1 MLQTLMATTDHALA
15 TPEECAESDRAA
27 RLSCLAR
34 RNQHGE
40 LRPMVGAGLPHHLS
54 ARATRESEQLAF
66 MMAVRF
72 DAVECAAV
80 LLEAGC
86 PLETV
91 DDYGRTVLHLAG
103 GAGHVR
109 MLNFFLALPGS
120 TALLEVR
127 DTTWHGGATPLLRTA
142 AEVAEAP
149 HVVGADYARCECA
162 RMLVR
167 RGASAYAE
175 DMHGRTAAHL
185 AALAGRHGLANWLD
199 FTRDFKDLHWACE
212 ARDAGR
218 ILRILRGGGDDAEQ
232 VRHCRGLSTSGEV
245 ERHALFRAEL
255 SWPVEGGAAGVWHG
269 EGGEQRR
276 LYDHEP
282 RHEDLT
288 EFGSLGASMR
298 QWLNRNGARPA
309 AATPL
314 QVALRQGPPPFG
326 LLPPDGMTVALVR
339 AATLPWAPNNHCVQT
354 AAFRRSVFVLL
365 CVANRRVPGL
375 PFLTIDSWFAILA
388 RCGRGHWDDV

>member
-1 MLQTLMATTDHALA
+1 
-15 TPEECAESDRAA
+15 
-27 RLSCLAR
+27 
-34 RNQHGE
+34 
-40 LRPMVGAGLPHHLS
+40 MVRAGLAHHLS

-66 MMAVRF
+66 LIAVRF
-72 DAVECAAV
+72 DAVECVAV

-86 PLETV
+86 PLQTV
-91 DDYGRTVLHLAG
+91 DDYGQTVLHLAG
-103 GAGHVR
+103 GGGHVR
-109 MLNFFLALPGS
+109 TMNFLLALPGS

-175 DMHGRTAAHL
+175 DIDGRTAAHL
-185 AALAGRHGLANWLD
+185 AALVGRHGLADWLD
-199 FTRDFKDLHWACE
+199 FTRDFTDLHWACE
-212 ARDAGR
+212 ARDAAR
-218 ILRILRGGGDDAEQ
+218 ILRILRGEGDDADQ
-232 VRHCRGLSTSGEV
+232 VRHCRGLSTSGGV
-245 ERHALFRAEL
+245 EPPPPGAEL
-255 SWPVEGGAAGVWHG
+255 SWPVESGAAGVWHG
-269 EGGEQRR
+269 EGGDQRR

-282 RHEDLT
+282 RFEDLS
-288 EFGSLGASMR
+288 EFGSLGTSMR

-309 AATPL
+309 VATPL
-314 QVALRQGPPPFG
+314 QIALRHGPPPFG
-326 LLPPDGMTVALVR
+326 LLPPDAMTVALVR
-339 AATLPWAPNNHCVQT
+339 AATVPWAPNIHCVQT

-365 CVANRRVPGL
+365 CVANHRGNGL